1 MTVKDFLAQ
10 WHDGNSYV
18 VAHTSGST
26 GSPKEIRLQKS
37 DMAASARDTCQF
49 FGIGSDSTLLLPLSV
64 DYVAGKM
71 QVVRSIL
78 SGAHLVTVPPTRDFG
93 AVDVD
98 VPITMAPLVP
108 AQIRGYLSSRL
119 ASVTE
124 NLIIG
129 GAPMSADEE
138 RMLADSGIRSYA
150 TYGMTE
156 TSSHVALR
164 RVGEQEYHAIPGHT
178 FEQDAYGCLV
188 VVNPHRTWQRLVTR
202 DMAQLIDPVT
212 FIYLGRADDV
222 IITGGLKVHPQEVE
236 RLLCPVIG
244 YEFYI
249 TSRPSRDWGSE
260 VVLAITDNKPYDEE
274 RLLQAAATV
283 LPDYRRPRAVVR
295 VKPQYTQTGKLKR
308 VKL

>member
-1 MTVKDFLAQ
+1 
-10 WHDGNSYV
+10 
-18 VAHTSGST
+18 
-26 GSPKEIRLQKS
+26 
-37 DMAASARDTCQF
+37 
-49 FGIGSDSTLLLPLSV
+49 
-64 DYVAGKM
+64 
-71 QVVRSIL
+71 
-78 SGAHLVTVPPTRDFG
+78 
-93 AVDVD
+93 
-98 VPITMAPLVP
+98 
-108 AQIRGYLSSRL
+108 
-119 ASVTE
+119 
-124 NLIIG
+124 
-129 GAPMSADEE
+129 MSADEE